1 MIFWLTDVNL
11 WWYLMTRDKPYY
23 SKTQIHNFIG
33 SGKLHVTES
42 ARNSAR
48 DLFGWSLEDIEK
60 ALLALSQKSCY
71 KSEPRFNN
79 PSIWVDYYRAR
90 HILGENVYTHF
101 YVEDGML
108 IVDSFKEI

>member
-1 MIFWLTDVNL
+1 
-11 WWYLMTRDKPYY
+11 MTRDKPYY
-23 SKTQIHNFIG
+23 SKKQIYNFIK
-33 SGKLHVTES
+33 SGKLYVTET

-48 DLFGWSLEDIEK
+48 DFLGWSLKDIEK

-79 PSIWVDYYRAR
+79 PSIWVDYYRAKN
-90 HILGENVYTHF
+90 ILGENVYTHF

>member
-1 MIFWLTDVNL
+1 
-11 WWYLMTRDKPYY
+11 MTRNKPYY
-23 SKTQIHNFIG
+23 SKKQIHNFIG

-48 DLFGWSLEDIEK
+48 DFFGWSLEDIEK
-60 ALLALSQKSCY
+60 ALLILSQKSCY

-79 PSIWVDYYRAR
+79 PNIWVDYRAIN
-90 HILGENVYTHF
+90 ILGENVYTHF
-101 YVEDGML
+101 YVEDGIL